1 MIVGSFGL
9 FKVNFML
16 LDIFMQIKNTF
27 FKLKN
32 NRRNYK
38 KTKIKLVKKRKTKKE
53 KMGLKIIFILEF
65 SFNESK
71 IFNMTFSLLVWFFF
85 CISFE
90 VF

>member
-53 KMGLKIIFILEF
+53 KNGFKNYIYIRIFF
-65 SFNESK
+65 
-71 IFNMTFSLLVWFFF
+71 
-85 CISFE
+85 
-90 VF
+90 